1 MALNSCIHTLS
12 TDILNDCNVQYGKGA
27 EKRAFIFSR
36 SVIDWDASVV
46 DFNTGIISKL
56 VLLPNTRGYRM
67 TMPSSTPYTGLT
79 NEDQNV
85 AIGMSFNKTVP
96 VILLPNS
103 PTSSQTVRALK
114 SDDYVIVWEA
124 RVKGSKGEQAFPVV
138 GWETGCKGAD
148 ATFEAYNDDTQGG
161 WSINMREEGATTPQI
176 FLAYA
181 DGYKATLT
189 ALESMTVPIENGV
202 SL

>member
-1 MALNSCIHTLS
+1 MALNSCIYTLDQ
-12 TDILNDCNVQYGKGA
+12 DILNDCNVRYGKGA

-36 SVIDWDASVV
+36 SAIDNDATVFDAS
-46 DFNTGIISKL
+46 TGIVTKL
-56 VLLPNTRGYRM
+56 VLKSGKRGFRM
-67 TMPSSTPYTGLT
+67 NMPSTTPFTGLT

-85 AIGMSFNKTVP
+85 TIGMSFNKTVP

-103 PTSSQTVRALK
+103 PTSSQIIRALK

-124 RVKGSKGEQAFPVV
+124 RVKGEKGEQAFPAV
-138 GWETGCKGAD
+138 GMETGCKGSD

-161 WSINMREEGATTPQI
+161 WSINMIEEGATIPQV
-176 FLAYA
+176 FVAYSE
-181 DGYKATLT
+181 GYNATLT